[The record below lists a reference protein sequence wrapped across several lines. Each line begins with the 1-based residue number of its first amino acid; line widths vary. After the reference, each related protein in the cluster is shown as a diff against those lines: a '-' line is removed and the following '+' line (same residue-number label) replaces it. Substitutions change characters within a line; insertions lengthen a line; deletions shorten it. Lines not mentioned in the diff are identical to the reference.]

1 MHDIRS
7 KTLTDEPD
15 TPYKEIERIQDSV
28 DKESFS
34 FPDGNSFVEIELQAN
49 QLLDYIDKLSS
60 LADRACHTAIRQTES
75 AQRIEETRQSEIDN
89 LRKQLEQSSAALQE
103 RNVAL
108 AVLEKTSHAHIVALE
123 KQLHDRELQLSDREN
138 DIKELRAENSW
149 LADRLNKLAAA
160 TKTETVQADIEPLS
174 QEIAELKLKLAK
186 RDETIQAKNG
196 ALQKIDLDFRS
207 KILELEQRLQ
217 DSETKLLQQEAILKE
232 KDALLQATAAKEVEI
247 GKLIKRLSAECDR
260 LNTELQEKTRSLTQS
275 EPKKPQPT
283 PDSKVWRRVIG
294 RFQEESS

>member
-1 MHDIRS
+1 MDDIRS

-15 TPYKEIERIQDSV
+15 TPYKEIERIQDSL

>member
-7 KTLTDEPD
+7 KTLIDEPD

-75 AQRIEETRQSEIDN
+75 APRIEETRQSEIDN

-160 TKTETVQADIEPLS
+160 TKTETVQTDIEPLS

-260 LNTELQEKTRSLTQS
+260 LNTELQEKTQSLTQS